1 MRPNCFKEGMEW
13 CNKLFVT
20 GVGPTVSVK
29 RSVSIVEPILAHTCE
44 VFFNPPS
51 RDTYCGQTF
60 IFIVQE
66 RINSRFL
73 QALELIN
80 TFLLL
85 NVSNPLSIELAKREF
100 PKWLPFSE
108 F

>member
-1 MRPNCFKEGMEW
+1 MRPNCLKEGMEW

-73 QALELIN
+73 QALELHKY
-80 TFLLL
+80 
-85 NVSNPLSIELAKREF
+85 LSSSECIESSRAGEASENF
-100 PKWLPFSE
+100 PQP
-108 F
+108 